1 MGMANVVVTDYH
13 RKPIVNTSAL
23 PSGVI
28 VADDDPVILSILKT
42 RLEALGQSVMLANN
56 GLEAV
61 DIATRVQASLV
72 LLDIQMPESDGV
84 SACAQIRSL
93 PGYSITPIVMLTSHD
108 TEQAQIASSRAGAT
122 MFLPKP
128 FTTARL
134 MLTLSRF
141 LPISDAA
148 FQNLHD
154 NAVRA
159 SGGKTFMRAEVVGDL
174 YTLHERKNDGA
185 E

>member
-1 MGMANVVVTDYH
+1 MANVIATDYH
-13 RKPIVNTSAL
+13 RRPIVNTSAL

-28 VADDDPVILSILKT
+28 VADDDPVILSVLKT
-42 RLEALGQSVMLANN
+42 RLEALGQPVMLANN
-56 GLEAV
+56 GLEAI

-72 LLDIQMPESDGV
+72 LLDIDMPEADGV

-93 PGYSITPIVMLTSHD
+93 PGYCITPIVMLTGYD
-108 TEQAQIASSRAGAT
+108 NEQAQIASSHAGAT
-122 MFLPKP
+122 MFLTKP
-128 FTTARL
+128 FSTASL

-148 FQNLHD
+148 LQNIHD

-159 SGGKTFMRAEVVGDL
+159 SGGKIFNTIRARVAG
-174 YTLHERKNDGA
+174 
-185 E
+185 